1 MTLFVL
7 LNFPLT
13 TTVLITLWNRQTCH
27 SNHETANV
35 TTDETVTPVPLDELF
50 DYDDISVPS
59 VQDNELDPPTSTSDP
74 AQLQPEDMD
83 FVQSTEPQN

>member
-1 MTLFVL
+1 MPQEPRNYAT
-7 LNFPLT
+7 
-13 TTVLITLWNRQTCH
+13 
-27 SNHETANV
+27 NV
-35 TTDETVTPVPLDELF
+35 TTDEAVTSVPLDELF

-59 VQDNELDPPTSTSDP
+59 VQDNEFEPPTSTSDP